1 MTKKRNQHEE
11 TLKLFDHNPHQE
23 HLRKS
28 QKRALVLVTVIF
40 FCFGVIAW
48 RLVDLMILDHDKLS
62 RRAAQQ
68 YQFKKTLSPQ
78 RGVIWDRNMREMA
91 TNIDTY
97 SLYAVPKRVKDTRSL
112 AREISPLVKVS
123 YKELNRTLLKKRK
136 REFVWV
142 DRKMEP
148 EAVRNVRSLMNEPGY
163 EALGF
168 KTEAKRFYPKG
179 RTASHILGFTDI
191 DNRGISGLELYYNK
205 FLKGNG
211 KKISV
216 STDARGNSLSGKNND
231 NVSGNNLLLTIDEGI
246 QHIVERELSKA
257 IDKWK
262 AKAAVAIMMDPST
275 GEILAMSNRPTYDA
289 NLSVKVPG
297 SKNKTKFNK
306 YWGERRN
313 RAITDIFEPGSTLK
327 SMLAAAAVEER
338 VVKLDDMFD
347 VSKGY
352 IVVGGKRIKDSHK
365 IEEDLSFAEVIQR
378 SSNVGAVKIAFRL
391 GEEKYYDY
399 LKKFGF
405 GEKTG
410 IDFPGEARGILR
422 ETVAWSG
429 TSLAAISIGQEIGTT
444 PLQVI
449 RAYAAIANGGLLMK
463 PYVVSDIIS
472 PSGDVIKRI
481 TPKVERRV
489 VSRETAETV
498 KDILKMVVQEGGT
511 ATQAYVQGNLVAGK
525 TGTAQIFDHKKGRYS
540 RSKYVSSFVGFV
552 PADDP
557 KIALIVVVYEPQKS
571 IYGGVVA
578 GPVFKEIVEHTF
590 AYLNVPME
598 RDANKIFLVSK
609 TR

>member
-1 MTKKRNQHEE
+1 M
-11 TLKLFDHNPHQE
+11 
-23 HLRKS
+23 
-28 QKRALVLVTVIF
+28 IF
-40 FCFGVIAW
+40 
-48 RLVDLMILDHDKLS
+48 DHDKLS

-68 YQFKKTLSPQ
+68 YQLKKTLRPQ
-78 RGVIWDRNMREMA
+78 RGVIWDRNMKEMA

-97 SLYAVPKRVKDTRSL
+97 SLYAVPKQVKDTRSL
-112 AREISPLVKVS
+112 SREISPLVKVS
-123 YKELNRTLLKKRK
+123 YKDLNRTLLKKRK
-136 REFVWV
+136 RGFVWV

-148 EAVRNVRSLMNEPGY
+148 EAVRNVRKLLKEPGY
-163 EALGF
+163 ESLGF
-168 KTEAKRFYPKG
+168 MTEAKRFYPKG
-179 RTASHILGFTDI
+179 KTASHILGFNDI
-191 DNRGISGLELYYNK
+191 DNKGISGLELYYNE
-205 FLKGNG
+205 FLKGKRKNV
-211 KKISV
+211 SV
-216 STDARGNSLSGKNND
+216 STDARGNSLSGNFKD

-246 QHIVERELSKA
+246 QHIVERELTKA
-257 IDKWK
+257 MDKWK

-275 GEILAMSNRPTYDA
+275 GEILAMSNRPTY
-289 NLSVKVPG
+289 NPNVSVKAPG
-297 SKNKTKFNK
+297 SRNKAKFNK

-313 RAITDIFEPGSTLK
+313 RALTDIFEPGSTLK
-327 SMLAAAAVEER
+327 AVLASAAIEEK

-352 IVVGGKRIKDSHK
+352 ILVGGKRIKDAHK
-365 IEEDLSFAEVIQR
+365 IEEDLKFVEVIQR
-378 SSNVGAVKIAFRL
+378 SSNVGSVQVAFRL

-422 ETVAWSG
+422 ETDEWSG
-429 TSLAAISIGQEIGTT
+429 TSLAALSIGQEIGTT
-444 PLQVI
+444 PLQVL

-472 PSGDVIKRI
+472 PSGDIIKRI

-489 VSRETAETV
+489 VSRGTAETV
-498 KDILKMVVQEGGT
+498 KNILKTVVEEGGT
-511 ATQAYVQGNLVAGK
+511 ATQAYIKGNLVAGK
-525 TGTAQIFDHKKGRYS
+525 TGTAQIFDPKKGRYS

-552 PADDP
+552 PADNP
-557 KIALIVVVYEPQKS
+557 MLALIVVIYEPQKQ

-578 GPVFKEIVEHTF
+578 APVFKKIVEHTF

-598 RDANKIFLVSK
+598 KDANNIFLVSR